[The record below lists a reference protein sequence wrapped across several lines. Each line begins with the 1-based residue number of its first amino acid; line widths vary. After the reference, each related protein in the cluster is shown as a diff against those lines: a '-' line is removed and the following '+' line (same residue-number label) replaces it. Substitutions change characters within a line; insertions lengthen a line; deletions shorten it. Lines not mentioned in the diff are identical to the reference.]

1 MAAQDIAAV
10 QKIIQPIGLA
20 PTKAKNVVNMS
31 KVLMQEPINQPAV
44 LVSQYYMHLVWSIKS
59 EQ

>member
-1 MAAQDIAAV
+1 M

-31 KVLMQEPINQPAV
+31 KVLTQEIINQVAV
-44 LVSQYYMHLVWSIKS
+44 LGSQYHMYYMQLVDSA
-59 EQ
+59 